1 MGNVLTNRSSSIV
14 CDIATLGSFLACGAV
29 SGFLFAALVTRPYLQ
44 EFFFIKA
51 DKFLIPR
58 YSYWFAFSLLQLFG
72 LIGDWEINF
81 SPGPTILE
89 ELVQASR
96 SCLGAVMLLTRD
108 DELAGNSALAVPR
121 DNVIFEMGMFMEAKG
136 RERVLVVL
144 EEGAKLPADIG
155 GGIYLSLKDRSDISP
170 IHSGLLSFIR
180 SRI

>member
-1 MGNVLTNRSSSIV
+1 
-14 CDIATLGSFLACGAV
+14 
-29 SGFLFAALVTRPYLQ
+29 
-44 EFFFIKA
+44 
-51 DKFLIPR
+51 
-58 YSYWFAFSLLQLFG
+58 
-72 LIGDWEINF
+72 
-81 SPGPTILE
+81 
-89 ELVQASR
+89 
-96 SCLGAVMLLTRD
+96 MLLTRD